1 MIPPNLLRAV
11 LGHEHL
17 GAGAEVVMLQASSG
31 FFSYEPVL
39 KALQC
44 KTPLPLAKYILQD
57 GLQGSSS
64 SSISAGAASSGSS
77 SSGLVVPEVPA
88 YAASPFCTYDLTSCL
103 EDEQLHALTADQRT
117 R

>member
-1 MIPPNLLRAV
+1 MAGPSSGTNSIPPNLLRAV
-11 LGHEHL
+11 LGREHL

-39 KALQC
+39 KALQF
-44 KTPLPLAKYILQD
+44 KTPIPLGKYILQD

-64 SSISAGAASSGSS
+64 AGSS
-77 SSGLVVPEVPA
+77 PTSMLPDVPA
-88 YAASPFCTYDLTSCL
+88 YAAAPHCTYDLTSCL
-103 EDEQLHALTADQRT
+103 ETEQLAALTADQRS